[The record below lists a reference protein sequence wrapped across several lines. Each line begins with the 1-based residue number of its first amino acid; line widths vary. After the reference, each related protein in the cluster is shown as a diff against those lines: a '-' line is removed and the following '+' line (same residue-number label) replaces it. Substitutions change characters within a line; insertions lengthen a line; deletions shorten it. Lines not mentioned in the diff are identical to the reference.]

1 MADNNLMKNVL
12 IPNIKQ
18 GDVIYYIDSDGL
30 AECVLITQV
39 GETFALGGVNHRQ
52 LIGMAGD
59 EPWCYMG
66 NENHSL
72 QVLKL
77 PANMI

>member
-1 MADNNLMKNVL
+1 MADNNLMTNVL
-12 IPNIKQ
+12 IPQIKQ
-18 GDVIYYIDSDGL
+18 GDVIYYKDSDGQ

-52 LIGMAGD
+52 LIGMAGS
-59 EPWCYMG
+59 EQWSYFG
-66 NENHSL
+66 NESHSL
-72 QVLKL
+72 QVLNL